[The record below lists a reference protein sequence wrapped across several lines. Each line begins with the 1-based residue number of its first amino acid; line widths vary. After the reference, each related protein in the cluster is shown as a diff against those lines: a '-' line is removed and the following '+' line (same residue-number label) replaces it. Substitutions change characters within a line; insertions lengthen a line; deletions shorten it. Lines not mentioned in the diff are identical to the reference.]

1 MVTLAS
7 SPSFSLA
14 EEQQVT
20 RNLLQLLQQE
30 QGKLIEA
37 SIAGLPELLQ
47 AKAIAVAQLTALT
60 KARHVLL
67 DAAGF
72 AASESGMRDWTAV
85 HQPADTEWPAL
96 VTLGAEAREMNRIN
110 GMLIGRHMMRNQTE
124 LNILQG
130 KTQRNNLYGA
140 DGQSTGPGRGR
151 GLAIG

>member
-7 SPSFSLA
+7 GPTSSLA

-20 RNLLQLLQQE
+20 RNLLKLLQQE

-37 SIAGLPELLQ
+37 SIVGLPELIQ
-47 AKAIAVAQLTALT
+47 AKALAVAHLTTLT
-60 KARHVLL
+60 KARHALL

-72 AASESGMRDWTAV
+72 AASESGMRNWIAE
-85 HQPADTEWPAL
+85 HQPADTEWGAL
-96 VTLGAEAREMNRIN
+96 LAVGAEAREMNRIN

-140 DGQSTGPGRGR
+140 DGQSAGTGRGR

>member
-7 SPSFSLA
+7 GPASSLA
-14 EEQQVT
+14 EEKQVT
-20 RNLLQLLQQE
+20 RNLLELLQQE

-37 SIAGLPELLQ
+37 SITGLPELIQ
-47 AKAIAVAQLTALT
+47 AKALAVTQLTTLT
-60 KARHVLL
+60 KTRHALL

-72 AASESGMRDWTAV
+72 AASERGMRDWIAV
-85 HQPADTEWPAL
+85 HQPADTEWLAL
-96 VTLGAEAREMNRIN
+96 VALGAEAREMNRIN

-130 KTQRNNLYGA
+130 KTQRSNLYGA
-140 DGQSTGPGRGR
+140 DGQSTGSGRGR

>member
-7 SPSFSLA
+7 SPSSSLA

-20 RNLLQLLQQE
+20 RNLLNLLQQE
-30 QGKLIEA
+30 QEKLIEA
-37 SIAGLPELLQ
+37 SIIGLPELIE
-47 AKAIAVAQLTALT
+47 AKALAIAQLTMLV
-60 KARHVLL
+60 KSRHTLL

-72 AASESGMRDWTAV
+72 TASESGMRDWIAA
-85 HQPADTEWPAL
+85 HKPADTEWLAL
-96 VTLGAEAREMNRIN
+96 LALGTEARELNRIN

-140 DGQSTGPGRGR
+140 DGHSTGTGRGR

>member
-7 SPSFSLA
+7 DPSTSLA

-20 RNLLQLLQQE
+20 SALLLLLQQE

-37 SIAGLPELLQ
+37 SIVGLPELIQ
-47 AKAIAVAQLTALT
+47 AKAEAVTRLTILTRARHALLAVA
-60 KARHVLL
+60 
-67 DAAGF
+67 GF
-72 AASESGMRDWTAV
+72 TASESGMRDWVAAQ
-85 HQPADTEWPAL
+85 QPADTRWTTLLA
-96 VTLGAEAREMNRIN
+96 LGAEAREMNRIN

-140 DGQSTGPGRGR
+140 DGQSTGMGRGR
-151 GLAIG
+151 GLAVG

>member
-1 MVTLAS
+1 MATLAS
-7 SPSFSLA
+7 GPSSSLV

-20 RNLLQLLQQE
+20 RNLLDLLQQE

-37 SIAGLPELLQ
+37 SIIGLPELIQ
-47 AKAIAVAQLTALT
+47 AKALAVTQLTSLT
-60 KARHVLL
+60 KARHALL

-72 AASESGMRDWTAV
+72 SASENGMRDWIAA
-85 HQPADTEWPAL
+85 HQPADTEWLTLLAL
-96 VTLGAEAREMNRIN
+96 GTEAREMNRIN

-140 DGQSTGPGRGR
+140 DGQSTGTGRGR